1 MSVCDKTLRAK
12 GLGKFF
18 TNSRRC
24 SAEVGEKLATIIMKN
39 PWKELKIG
47 ARNGTG
53 LASKNPNTT
62 LSTIAELKKFLIIG
76 K

>member
-1 MSVCDKTLRAK
+1 MIACDKTLRAK
-12 GLGKFF
+12 GLGNFF
-18 TNSRRC
+18 TNSRTC
-24 SAEVGEKLATIIMKN
+24 SAEVGKQPATTIIKN
-39 PWKELKIG
+39 PWKALQIG
-47 ARNGTG
+47 AKNGTG